1 MEETYV
7 EDYVIDKY
15 KEAQEDITETL
26 GLQETYINYH
36 EEYYFMG
43 SVEGLWFSKN
53 EEDLESGD
61 GECYGFDR
69 IFDKKTFGSYT
80 FILATDGLS
89 REAEYYVFKSKNER
103 KEEDYE

>member
-26 GLQETYINYH
+26 GLRETYINYH
-36 EEYYFMG
+36 EEYYFMC

-53 EEDLESGD
+53 EKDLESGD

-80 FILATDGLS
+80 FILATNGLS

-103 KEEDYE
+103 KEEDYD